1 MLNGIWSKLG
11 PIIQNAA
18 MKETPGKNQVVRGY
32 VSERPQGTKTVVEVG
47 GRSFSIHTQSNVK
60 EGRTYFFKV
69 LETEPVMKWEAL
81 REGRHAAMPA
91 RTGGRQPLSTDK
103 AMLDTLP
110 VFPQPHTAPFLPLL
124 QSDRNSAEFIQVM
137 ARSGLTV
144 PPALINSLVRK
155 ASHSVTATF
164 AKLEQALS
172 QAPIS
177 RRINKLQGVLTH
189 FTAENSSESAAGSA
203 AAKLLREV
211 AEGDRSSYQLF
222 RQIGLI
228 STQSFSSYRSAWLQW
243 AENGEESPPFPQSL
257 EKMAEKLKGV
267 WDVVQSRELV
277 DPPTIMKTSL
287 SHKAPLLPFATTLE
301 KGMIEDTAS
310 PPGFSSPA
318 VDKVWP
324 DLLSRLHHIR
334 NDPAMIDLLVD
345 WVSRLSIFLKLSE
358 KEHAYIR
365 LKAAVAS
372 YGFDSEKRM
381 VSGEPQRDSLKSL
394 LLHPE
399 SKALLAPQVLKET
412 LNTLNKMQSISR
424 RETDQGVQLFLQLP
438 GAVFH
443 ASGDIYITMDGK
455 KKRNSSALD
464 PSFCHILFYLN
475 LESLDETV
483 LDLRIN
489 NKNVSVLV
497 EPGAKGAGALVES
510 YKKELEQ
517 GLSEQGYRLVK
528 FHVYDSKE
536 TCAPK
541 TTATDKKGVD
551 VWI

>member
-1 MLNGIWSKLG
+1 MGSFARR
-11 PIIQNAA
+11 AA
-18 MKETPGKNQVVRGY
+18 CSHACPDR
-32 VSERPQGTKTVVEVG
+32 RKT
-47 GRSFSIHTQSNVK
+47 
-60 EGRTYFFKV
+60 
-69 LETEPVMKWEAL
+69 A
-81 REGRHAAMPA
+81 
-91 RTGGRQPLSTDK
+91 LSTDK

-277 DPPTIMKTSL
+277 DP
-287 SHKAPLLPFATTLE
+287 
-301 KGMIEDTAS
+301 
-310 PPGFSSPA
+310 
-318 VDKVWP
+318 
-324 DLLSRLHHIR
+324 
-334 NDPAMIDLLVD
+334 
-345 WVSRLSIFLKLSE
+345 
-358 KEHAYIR
+358 
-365 LKAAVAS
+365 
-372 YGFDSEKRM
+372 
-381 VSGEPQRDSLKSL
+381 L
-394 LLHPE
+394 LL
-399 SKALLAPQVLKET
+399 
-412 LNTLNKMQSISR
+412 
-424 RETDQGVQLFLQLP
+424 
-438 GAVFH
+438 
-443 ASGDIYITMDGK
+443 
-455 KKRNSSALD
+455 
-464 PSFCHILFYLN
+464 
-475 LESLDETV
+475 
-483 LDLRIN
+483 
-489 NKNVSVLV
+489 
-497 EPGAKGAGALVES
+497 
-510 YKKELEQ
+510 
-517 GLSEQGYRLVK
+517 
-528 FHVYDSKE
+528 
-536 TCAPK
+536 
-541 TTATDKKGVD
+541 
-551 VWI
+551 